1 MWQALETHLA
11 QILKPDNALSSKGLT
26 SLLKAIN
33 SNDAINKEL
42 ASKMWLA
49 YETRF
54 RNSQVDPTLVAM
66 MLIVAAKSREINFL
80 DVIDRHTDYI

>member
-26 SLLKAIN
+26 SLLKALN

-42 ASKMWLA
+42 AAKMWLA

-66 MLIVAAKSREINFL
+66 MLIVAAKSKETNFL
-80 DVIDRHTDYI
+80 DVIDRHTNYL